1 MQIDLA
7 KTKKAAV
14 ETAVILSILAVLFG
28 FIGAAL
34 YQLDPSLAGA
44 WHLSA
49 LTVFFL
55 VALVRVHRWLQDYY

>member
-7 KTKKAAV
+7 KTKKAV
-14 ETAVILSILAVLFG
+14 TETVAILVILAVLFG

-34 YQLDPSLAGA
+34 YRLDPSLAGP

-49 LTVFFL
+49 ITVFFL
-55 VALVRVHRWLQDYY
+55 VALVRVHRWIQNS